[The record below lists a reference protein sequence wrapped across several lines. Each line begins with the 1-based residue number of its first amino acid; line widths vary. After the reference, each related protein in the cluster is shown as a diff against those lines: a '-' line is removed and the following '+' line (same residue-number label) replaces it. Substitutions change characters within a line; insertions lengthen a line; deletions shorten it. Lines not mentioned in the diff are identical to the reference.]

1 MRFYIPVFY
10 SPIEGEG
17 EGMGMGMVNK
27 RLVLNLHVMVL
38 VSIVHSN
45 NHSNEWMD

>member
-1 MRFYIPVFY
+1 
-10 SPIEGEG
+10 
-17 EGMGMGMVNK
+17 MGMGMVNK